1 MSPTQ
6 YEAIGDVAVVT
17 LTNPP
22 ANLFT
27 AGVVAGLTA
36 GVKRARD
43 EGKRALVIQ
52 ADGALFSG
60 GADVSMFKGRSAVE
74 ARDLFEE
81 AMGLIGAL
89 EDAPFPVIAAVHGLC
104 LAAGLEIALASDL
117 IIAAEGTQFAQVEAL
132 IGATTFLGGAYRL
145 AERCGSAR
153 ALEITFGGDQYPVEA
168 FERWNIVNRVVP
180 ADQLRVEALAW
191 AKRLAKG
198 PTRAHAAT
206 KRIVQYSLMYGPRQA
221 DRYLLDAAT
230 PVFDTRDMQHA
241 VGLMLEQGSR
251 KFLQNHDSVVF
262 EGK

>member
-1 MSPTQ
+1 MSHTK

-27 AGVVAGLTA
+27 AGVLDGLST
-36 GVKRARD
+36 GVKRARE
-43 EGKRALVIQ
+43 EGKRAMVIQ

-60 GADVSMFKGRSAVE
+60 GADVSLFHGTSAVE
-74 ARDLFEE
+74 AREIFEE
-81 AMGLIGAL
+81 GMAVIGAI

-117 IIAAEGTQFAQVEAL
+117 IIAAEGTEFGQVEAL

-153 ALEITFGGDQYPVEA
+153 ALEITFSGQQYPA
-168 FERWNIVNRVVP
+168 GTFERWNVINRIVP
-180 ADQLRVEALAW
+180 GDQLREEALGW
-191 AKRLAKG
+191 AQKLAKG

-241 VGLMLEQGSR
+241 VGLMLSQGSR
-251 KFLQNHDSVVF
+251 KFLQNHGDVVF

>member
-1 MSPTQ
+1 MSHTE

-22 ANLFT
+22 ANLFN
-27 AGVVAGLTA
+27 AGVMDGLLE
-36 GVKRARD
+36 GVKRAR
-43 EGKRALVIQ
+43 EENKRAMVIQ

-60 GADVSMFKGRSAVE
+60 GADVAMFHGTSAAE
-74 ARDLFEE
+74 ARVLFGE
-81 AMGLIGAL
+81 AMGVIAAI
-89 EDAPFPVIAAVHGLC
+89 EDAPFPVISAVHGLC

-145 AERCGSAR
+145 AERVGSAR
-153 ALEITFGGDQYPVEA
+153 ALEITFSGQQYPAET
-168 FERWNIVNRVVP
+168 FERWNVINRIVP
-180 ADQLRVEALAW
+180 ADQLREQALAW
-191 AKRLAKG
+191 AQALAKG
-198 PTRAHAAT
+198 PTQAHAAT

-230 PVFDTRDMQHA
+230 PVFDTRDMQYA
-241 VGLMLEQGSR
+241 VGLMRSQGAR
-251 KFLQNHDSVVF
+251 KFMQNHGDVVF